1 MRREF
6 ITLLGGAAMPIFWTR
21 SLHSQ
26 SARLPRVGYL
36 TPVPLPFD
44 DEFRRG
50 LQDLG
55 YVHGRNISIEAPF
68 ADGKDENLPQLAK
81 QLAELPVDVMVVTN
95 STATAAAMKATTTI
109 PIVMVTSGDPVGSRF
124 VATLAWS
131 GNNVTGLSSLA
142 PEIMLKQLE
151 LLKEAVPSVSH
162 VTIFW
167 DPLNPTNVMFFQRAQ
182 IETPALGVQLQSVEV
197 RTPQDLD
204 GAFTAASQL
213 NPQSLLF
220 LIDQV
225 TIGRRIDVVRFAN
238 AIGCPAMFSLKEFV
252 VAGGLMS
259 FGFDFPNLFYRAWCF
274 QGAAASESDRAT
286 PAILQT
292 IHALAWEVLNPSW
305 RLLNLADL
313 TYRRRP
319 DLERFSSAPRTG

>member
-1 MRREF
+1 MKRRDF
-6 ITLLGGAAMPIFWTR
+6 ITVLGGAAMPIFWAR

-109 PIVMVTSGDPVGSRF
+109 PIVMVTAGDPVGSRF
-124 VATLAWS
+124 VATLARS

-151 LLKEAVPSVSH
+151 LLKEAVPNVSH

-167 DPLNPTNVMFFQRAQ
+167 NPLNPTNVMFFQRAQ

-220 LIDQV
+220 LVDQV

-238 AIGCPAMFSLKEFV
+238 AIGCPTMFSLKEFV

-259 FGFDFPNLFYRAWCF
+259 FGFDFPNLFYRAAFYVDKILKGAVPTELPIQQPTKF
-274 QGAAASESDRAT
+274 QFVVNLAT
-286 PAILQT
+286 AKSIG
-292 IHALAWEVLNPSW
+292 
-305 RLLNLADL
+305 LNLPTSILLRAD
-313 TYRRRP
+313 
-319 DLERFSSAPRTG
+319 EVIE

>member
-1 MRREF
+1 VKRREF
-6 ITLLGGAAMPIFWTR
+6 ITLLGGTTMPIFWTR

-26 SARLPRVGYL
+26 SARLARVGYL

-50 LQDLG
+50 LRDFG
-55 YVHGRNISIEAPF
+55 YVHGQNISIEAPF

-81 QLAELPVDVMVVTN
+81 QLTELPVDVMVTTN

-109 PIVMVTSGDPVGSRF
+109 PIVMITSGDPVGSKF
-124 VATLAWS
+124 VATLARS

-151 LLKEAVPSVSH
+151 LLKEAVPNVSG

-167 DPLNPTNVMFFQRAQ
+167 NPLNPTNVMFFKRAQ
-182 IETPALGVQLQSVEV
+182 KESPALGVQLQSVEV
-197 RTPQDLD
+197 RTPQDLE
-204 GAFTAASQL
+204 GAFIAASQL

-238 AIGCPAMFSLKEFV
+238 TIGCPAMFSLREFV

-259 FGFDFPNLFYRAWCF
+259 YGFDFPNLFYRAAF
-274 QGAAASESDRAT
+274 YVDKILNGVAPTDLPIQQPTKFHLVVNLAT
-286 PAILQT
+286 AKSIG
-292 IHALAWEVLNPSW
+292 
-305 RLLNLADL
+305 LNLPMSILLRAD
-313 TYRRRP
+313 
-319 DLERFSSAPRTG
+319 EVIE